1 MLSKILL
8 NVTMLILRLISIIQC
23 NYYQFMSLII
33 INNLIYYYG
42 WRLQIIYKIWK
53 GICMQVVG
61 IQTIIWP
68 YAILAFMKHNE

>member
-42 WRLQIIYKIWK
+42 WRLQIIYKI
-53 GICMQVVG
+53 
-61 IQTIIWP
+61 
-68 YAILAFMKHNE
+68 